1 MRAALGPILCLDVAN
16 SDCSAGV
23 FTAPGGVATAIGFH
37 GMALERGHADALFP
51 VIDAA
56 LAKAGTDW
64 RALSAVVVLQGP
76 GSFTGVRI
84 GVAAARGAA
93 LALGAASIG
102 VDGFMAYAAAARL
115 SGLEAQEALVAFGR
129 APRLIWRRYDLSGS
143 RPVEIGRGEG
153 DALPAEQGPVLGPT
167 LGPTLGPILGP
178 AGTHPIAP
186 ATLLAAMAAIAVERL
201 GDAPAPTAP
210 AERPTPQ
217 YLRPPDAAPS
227 NAAPPPRLAKPA
239 AAP

>member
-1 MRAALGPILCLDVAN
+1 MGPILCLDVAN

-23 FTAPGGVATAIGFH
+23 FTASGGVTTAIGFH

-56 LAKAGTDW
+56 LAKAKTEW
-64 RALSAVVVLQGP
+64 RALSAVAVLQGP

-102 VDGFMAYAAAARL
+102 VDGFDAYAAAARL

-129 APRLIWRRYDLSGS
+129 APRLIWRRYDLSGT
-143 RPVEIGRGEG
+143 RPMEIGRGEG
-153 DALPAEQGPVLGPT
+153 DALPAQHGPV
-167 LGPTLGPILGP
+167 LGPILGP

-186 ATLLAAMAAIAVERL
+186 ATLLAAIAAIAAERL
-201 GDAPAPTAP
+201 GDAPGPTAP

-227 NAAPPPRLAKPA
+227 SAAPPPRLPKPA